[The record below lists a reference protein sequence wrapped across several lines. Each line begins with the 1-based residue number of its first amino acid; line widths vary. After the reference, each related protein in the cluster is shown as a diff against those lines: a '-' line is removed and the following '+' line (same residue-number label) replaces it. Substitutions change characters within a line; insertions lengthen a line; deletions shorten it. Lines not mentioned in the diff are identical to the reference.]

1 MKTTLLVSTIILA
14 LISVGCSKSNSGST
28 SNNDANAN
36 NTVPPPV
43 LIAPDAPAG
52 DGTTGGGSTGAGTGG
67 TVGTGATVAFNPTSL
82 AAMRSYV
89 LPASPHAAL
98 NNPTNIKISLN
109 LTQAAGGR
117 YGGSVTISYVDNG
130 KAFSGTLTA
139 GTSTNYFMKDHY
151 DNDKLQAEYNYFFDY
166 ENQLVFTGFF
176 EDGYG
181 AITLTLTPDE
191 PVGGGNDAEPLSQP
205 YKGQIYFKN
214 FKNSYG
220 SFQYKSNPYRSCWF
234 ISAGVFDCRSNI
246 IQSKCGLEPGV
257 ETGYT
262 LLGTFTNV
270 DIKKAF
276 NIQ

>member
-1 MKTTLLVSTIILA
+1 MKTTLLVSTILLA
-14 LISVGCSKSNSGST
+14 LISVGCSKSNTG
-28 SNNDANAN
+28 ANQN
-36 NTVPPPV
+36 NTANTTGDVPPPV
-43 LIAPDAPAG
+43 LVDPSVG
-52 DGTTGGGSTGAGTGG
+52 GSGGGGTGTGG
-67 TVGTGATVAFNPTSL
+67 TVGTGSTVAFNPVSL
-82 AAMRSYV
+82 AALRSYV
-89 LPASPHAAL
+89 LPASPYTAL
-98 NNPTNIKISLN
+98 NNPTDVKISLN

-130 KAFSGTLTA
+130 KLYSGTLTA
-139 GTSTNYFMKDHY
+139 GTGTNYYMKNGY
-151 DNDKLQAEYNYFFDY
+151 DNDKLQADYNYFFEY
-166 ENQLVFTGFF
+166 ENELVFTGFF

-214 FKNSYG
+214 FKNTYG
-220 SFQYKSNPYRSCWF
+220 AYQYKNNPYRSCWF

-262 LLGTFTNV
+262 LLGSFTNV

-276 NIQ
+276 NIE